1 MNQLMMYKTIPQT
14 HTFSGQIEHF
24 ETRAPSS
31 FGKYFATHNPVRIC
45 PKELKSTFNY
55 CDMSK
60 SNSKEKAQILTIL
73 RVKIDVWAYTP

>member
-1 MNQLMMYKTIPQT
+1 MLR
-14 HTFSGQIEHF
+14 
-24 ETRAPSS
+24 RANWKIFCYAQSC
-31 FGKYFATHNPVRIC
+31 KEIC

-60 SNSKEKAQILTIL
+60 SNSKQKAQILTIL